1 MLYERMM
8 EPFIIMEKKKVS
20 DGEGGFIT
28 SWEEG
33 LTINLAL
40 SSNTSMQAR
49 IAEHEGVTSTCT
61 LTSYKNV
68 ELSFHDVV
76 KRISDGLV
84 FRVTSIEGLE
94 TSPNFSS
101 IDMNQVTAERWEIP
115 NE

>member
-8 EPFIIMEKKKVS
+8 EPFVIMEQKKVS

-28 SWEEG
+28 TWEEG
-33 LTINLAL
+33 QTINLAM
-40 SSNTSMQAR
+40 SSNSSMQAR

-61 LTSYKNV
+61 LTSYKDV
-68 ELSFHDVV
+68 KLGFHNVV

-84 FRVTSIEGLE
+84 FRVTSIKGLK